1 MLLGIGDGTF
11 SNAISYQA
19 GGTNA
24 LAVAM
29 GDVNGDGK
37 VDVIV
42 ASNCLN
48 NNDCSTGSV
57 SVLMSNGDGTL
68 QSRLPMDQADKVRS
82 MSRSRTST
90 VTRRQTSL
98 LRTTVRATTTARTAL
113 SE

>member
-42 ASNCLN
+42 ASNCL
-48 NNDCSTGSV
+48 
-57 SVLMSNGDGTL
+57 
-68 QSRLPMDQADKVRS
+68 QQQRLFYWVRK
-82 MSRSRTST
+82 RIDEQRRRHPPVPGYLWIRRTKFA
-90 VTRRQTSL
+90 VCRARGRQ
-98 LRTTVRATTTARTAL
+98 R
-113 SE
+113 